1 LRISLLTKLA
11 SFLLATLLASCSGPQ
26 FFYTMSL
33 VEQDSVTGV
42 RSIQLSTETIT
53 GEVDHGV
60 ATFTGGS
67 INLTAEGRART
78 FQLYAAQN
86 PKLIVLI
93 LPPFGMTPPILQP
106 VVWELLRKNASCIV
120 ADFDYDPKI
129 DASITTYVEHTLGM
143 SAHVLTDRASYLPA
157 NHHNL
162 PVSLYGISYGG
173 LVASRLATD
182 STTYPMIQCIVIEAP
197 ILDVEASWRDMAKR
211 LSIDPNAVSK
221 ELLAFKPQSMFDNV
235 SPQRVYILA
244 SRNETYNKNINL
256 DESFA
261 MVPPGNRRFL
271 DMEYHHYRI
280 GIQNNPTLWTDINT
294 WVASALVTK
303 SSSK

>member
-1 LRISLLTKLA
+1 MHSSLQVSLA
-11 SFLLATLLASCSGPQ
+11 VIFLAILIASCSGPQ

-33 VEQDSVTGV
+33 VEQDTTTGV

-60 ATFTGGS
+60 ATFTGGT
-67 INLTAEGRART
+67 IHLTAEGRERT
-78 FQLYAAQN
+78 FQLYAATN
-86 PKLIVLI
+86 PEQVVLI
-93 LPPFGMTPPILQP
+93 LPPFGMTPPVLQP
-106 VVWELLRKNASCIV
+106 VVWELLRKNSSCIV

-129 DASITTYVEHTLGM
+129 DTSITTYVQHTLGM

-182 STTYPMIQCIVIEAP
+182 STTFPTIHNIVIEAP

-211 LSIDPNAVSK
+211 LSIDPNSVSK
-221 ELLAFKPQSMFDNV
+221 DLLAFKPLSMFNNV
-235 SPQRVYILA
+235 SPQRVYVVA
-244 SRNETYNKNINL
+244 SRNESYNKNINL
-256 DESFA
+256 DEAFA
-261 MVPPGNRRFL
+261 MVPASNRRFL
-271 DMEYHHYRI
+271 DMDYHHFRI
-280 GIQNNPTLWTDINT
+280 GIKNNPVLWTDLNT
-294 WVASALVTK
+294 WVANALITNNSRK
-303 SSSK
+303 

>member
-1 LRISLLTKLA
+1 MKKLPICTVVW
-11 SFLLATLLASCSGPQ
+11 LVLATLLASCSGPQ

-33 VEQDSVTGV
+33 VEQDTTTGV
-42 RSIQLSTETIT
+42 RSIQLSTETIS

-60 ATFTGGS
+60 ATFTAGS
-67 INLTAEGRART
+67 IHLTAEGREGT
-78 FQLYAAQN
+78 FQLYAAKE

-120 ADFDYDPKI
+120 ADFDYDPNV
-129 DASITTYVEHTLGM
+129 DTSITTYVKHTLGM

-211 LSIDPNAVSK
+211 LSVDPNSLSQ
-221 ELLAFKPQSMFDNV
+221 ELLAFKPLSMFNNV
-235 SPQRVYILA
+235 SPQRVYVVA
-244 SRNETYNKNINL
+244 SRNESYNKNINL
-256 DESFA
+256 DEA
-261 MVPPGNRRFL
+261 LAVVPAGNRKFL
-271 DMEYHHYRI
+271 DMDYHHFRV

-294 WVASALVTK
+294 WVANALVTN